1 MDTTRVDDGIV
12 EGDGPAVRLGG
23 KFRSTIDAVEYGS
36 GEIPFPV
43 VLFYIVAPPALPEL
57 LPVKETSLFSVK
69 EMPTLELAHMA
80 PPFPLAVLSSKEM
93 VSFF

>member
-43 VLFYIVAPPALPEL
+43 VLFYLVAPEFNGFIVDDGDGSSAG
-57 LPVKETSLFSVK
+57 TDG
-69 EMPTLELAHMA
+69 PTCA
-80 PPFPLAVLSSKEM
+80 S
-93 VSFF
+93 